1 MSSSAFHW
9 HQAHKTLI
17 ENKKNKSLKKLNWGD
32 AEMAHC
38 LRALAALLDNPG
50 SISRSL
56 MGIPIPVNPVLS
68 SGINEH
74 QGYKEHTDLHV
85 GKTPRHFK

>member
-1 MSSSAFHW
+1 
-9 HQAHKTLI
+9 
-17 ENKKNKSLKKLNWGD
+17 
-32 AEMAHC
+32 MAHC

-85 GKTPRHFK
+85 GKTPIHFK